1 MNNGGL
7 GGFAGLVVDKNR
19 QNGLEILRQIC
30 IHFFTFII
38 NILVLRTL
46 KDLILNILLHGLALF
61 LLNKYLP
68 SWFGVESLQYSPVIT
83 FLVLAILF
91 WIINN
96 IIKVILKILTIP
108 LKYMTFGLFSLVL
121 NMFILYLFEYF
132 VNNYLIGI
140 TISLGTFIQ
149 VFLISLYVAIT
160 SFIIK
165 KIT

>member
-1 MNNGGL
+1 MK
-7 GGFAGLVVDKNR
+7 V
-19 QNGLEILRQIC
+19 
-30 IHFFTFII
+30 
-38 NILVLRTL
+38 L

-68 SWFGVESLQYSPVIT
+68 SWFWVESVQYTVVIT
-83 FLVLAILF
+83 FLILAILF

-96 IIKVILKILTIP
+96 IIKVVLKILTIP

-121 NMFILYLFEYF
+121 NMFMLYLFEYF
-132 VNNYLIGI
+132 VNNSGIGI
-140 TISLGTFIQ
+140 TVHLGTFFQ
-149 VFLISLYVAIT
+149 VFVISLYVAIV